1 MRFFSD
7 FVIALAVSA
16 PLMASAQ
23 QMAEGDGLLVATDDG
38 YSAPVPS
45 GNAVAFTLGLGPQ
58 VTPSYFG
65 SDNYVIGPTGSLS
78 SGYLRWGGHEFG
90 SFEPQDAPLGF
101 DFSPSFRIISPR
113 AAADN
118 PELAGLT
125 DLELALELGAGVSF
139 TQPNW
144 SVFGDLRYGVVGHE
158 GTVGEMGLDLILR
171 PIDALTLQG
180 GPRAFY
186 GDDTF
191 SSTYFGVTPAEAAA
205 SSFNAYQSG
214 AGFLSAGVEITA
226 QYALGGQWGLD
237 GTLRWDR
244 LTGDAADSPLVLQ
257 GSADQFSAS
266 LVATRRFSFEF

>member
-7 FVIALAVSA
+7 LVIALAVSA

-23 QMAEGDGLLVATDDG
+23 QMAEGDSLLVATDDG

-78 SGYLRWGGHEFG
+78 SGYLRWGGQEFG

-101 DFSPSFRIISPR
+101 DLSPSFRIISPR
-113 AAADN
+113 GATDN

-171 PIDALTLQG
+171 PTDALTLQG

-214 AGFLSAGVEITA
+214 AGFLSAGVELTA
-226 QYALGGQWGLD
+226 QYSLGGQWGLD